1 MLYLFS
7 DGIEKAAIII
17 KKGGIVAYPTETFY
31 GLGVNA
37 LDEKAVNKLFMVK
50 KRPTSKPI
58 SILISDLN
66 WLQRLVKRIPP
77 VAEALIS
84 QYWPGPLT
92 IVFEAADFVP
102 KNLTAG
108 TGKIAMRISSHPLAQ
123 KLVRLTSTP
132 ITTTSANLSQI
143 PPPISPEEIDEEIK
157 RHIDAILNGGKTSG
171 DMPSTIIDVTIQPPV
186 ILRKGAIDL
195 QEVKKVL

>member
-7 DGIEKAAIII
+7 DEIERAAAIIQ
-17 KKGGIVAYPTETFY
+17 KGGIVAYPTETFY

-37 LDEKAVNKLFMVK
+37 LDEKAVNKLFIVK

-77 VAEALIS
+77 VAEELIS

-92 IVFEAADFVP
+92 IVFEANKTLP
-102 KNLTAG
+102 ENLTAG
-108 TGKIAMRISSHPLAQ
+108 TGKIAIRISSHPLAQ
-123 KLVRLTSTP
+123 RLGQLSSTP
-132 ITTTSANLSQI
+132 ITATSANLSQM
-143 PPPISPEEIDEEIK
+143 PPPISPEEIDEELK
-157 RHIDAILNGGKTSG
+157 RHIDAILNGGKTAG

-186 ILRKGAIDL
+186 ILRKGVITLDWV
-195 QEVKKVL
+195 EE

>member
-7 DGIEKAAIII
+7 DGIEKAAAII
-17 KKGGIVAYPTETFY
+17 KKGGIIAYPTETFY

-37 LDEKAVNKLFMVK
+37 LDEKAVNKLFIVK

-66 WLQRLVKRIPP
+66 WLQKLVKRVPP
-77 VAEALIS
+77 VAEELIS

-92 IVFEAADFVP
+92 IVFEAAESVL

-108 TGKIAMRISSHPLAQ
+108 TGKIAIRISSHPLAQ
-123 KLVRLTSTP
+123 RLVQLTSTP
-132 ITTTSANLSQI
+132 ITATSANLFQM

-171 DMPSTIIDVTIQPPV
+171 GMPSTIIDVTIQPPV
-186 ILRKGAIDL
+186 ILRKGAVTL
-195 QEVKKVL
+195 AWPEKK